1 MQPLSPDR
9 YRHLREGAQVIEA
22 DSHGEKVLR
31 LADGNYIKLFRR
43 KRLISSALFW
53 PYAQRFADNARRLEQ
68 LGVPCPRIIAVY
80 RMAALQRDL
89 VYYKP
94 LPGLTLRQLRDGQG
108 EAPSDLLEQL
118 ARFIAELHQA
128 GVYFRSLHLGN
139 VVLTPQGKLGLIDI
153 ADLSIQRWP
162 LLGSQR
168 LRNFRHM
175 LRDARDL
182 AWLRSDGDSRFA
194 NTYRA
199 ASGRQFRLPGLE

>member
-89 VYYKP
+89 VHYKP

-108 EAPSDLLEQL
+108 EAPTDLLEQL

-153 ADLSIQRWP
+153 ADLSFQRWP

-175 LRDARDL
+175 LRDSRDL
-182 AWLRSDGDSRFA
+182 AWLRSEGDSRFA
-194 NTYRA
+194 DSYRL